1 MALIKR
7 PFDRLQLVE
16 HALNLATLRAPL
28 RRLCIPRAPARTL
41 SHARAK
47 SEKWINLEQTCT
59 TYKIERLVHILL
71 DEGIDEFL

>member
-16 HALNLATLRAPL
+16 HALNLATLRAPPTAIMHSS
-28 RRLCIPRAPARTL
+28 CAGTNV

-59 TYKIERLVHILL
+59 TYKIERLVSYLV
-71 DEGIDEFL
+71 G